1 MVAIEVRVTNEAD
14 APQAASRTLVRNHLR
29 IGWVS
34 LLIFLSLGIG
44 LEALHGFKLGVYL
57 DVANE
62 ARRLLWTLAHAHG
75 TLLSLVHLG
84 FALTVH
90 LLPDGSPRPWA
101 WASWCLT
108 GATVLM
114 PAGFFLG
121 GLFLHGG
128 DPGLGIALLPPG
140 AILLLAAVILTL
152 RGTRPRSLTS

>member
-1 MVAIEVRVTNEAD
+1 MIAESPVSVVR
-14 APQAASRTLVRNHLR
+14 SHLR
-29 IGWVS
+29 IGWAS
-34 LLIFLSLGIG
+34 LLLFLSLGIG
-44 LEALHGFKLGVYL
+44 LEALHGLKLGLYL

-62 ARRLLWTLAHAHG
+62 SRRLLWTLAHAHG
-75 TLLSLVHLG
+75 TLLSLVHLA

-90 LLPDGSPRPWA
+90 LLPDWSPRPRA

-128 DPGLGIALLPPG
+128 DPGLGIALLPAG
-140 AILLLAAVILTL
+140 AILLLAAVVLTL
-152 RGTRPRSLTS
+152 RSTRSLTS

>member
-1 MVAIEVRVTNEAD
+1 MNA
-14 APQAASRTLVRNHLR
+14 LVRSHLR
-29 IGWVS
+29 VGWAS
-34 LLIFLSLGIG
+34 LLLFLSLGIG
-44 LEALHGFKLGVYL
+44 LETLHGLKLGLYL
-57 DVANE
+57 DVDNE

-90 LLPDGSPRPWA
+90 LLPDWSPRPRA

-128 DPGLGIALLPPG
+128 DPGLGIALLPLG
-140 AILLLAAVILTL
+140 AVLLLAAVVLAL
-152 RGTRPRSLTS
+152 RGTRR

>member
-1 MVAIEVRVTNEAD
+1 MSA
-14 APQAASRTLVRNHLR
+14 LVRGHLR
-29 IGWVS
+29 IGWAS
-34 LLIFLSLGIG
+34 LLLFLSLGIA
-44 LEALHGFKLGVYL
+44 LEALHGLKLGLYL
-57 DVANE
+57 DAANE
-62 ARRLLWTLAHAHG
+62 PRRLLWTLAHAHG

-90 LLPDGSPRPWA
+90 LLPDWAPRPRA

-128 DPGLGIALLPPG
+128 DPGLGIALLPLG
-140 AILLLAAVILTL
+140 AGLLLAAVVLTFSGA
-152 RGTRPRSLTS
+152 RR

>member
-1 MVAIEVRVTNEAD
+1 MIAESPIPVPVTENAGSKAE
-14 APQAASRTLVRNHLR
+14 SRALLRGHLR
-29 IGWVS
+29 FGWGS
-34 LLIFLSLGIG
+34 LLLFLSLGIA
-44 LEALHGFKLGVYL
+44 LEALHALKLGFYL
-57 DVANE
+57 DIANDT
-62 ARRLLWTLAHAHG
+62 RRLLWTLAHAHG

-90 LLPDGSPRPWA
+90 LLPDWAPRPRA

-121 GLFLHGG
+121 GVFLHGG

-140 AILLLAAVILTL
+140 AALLLSAVVLTC
-152 RGTRPRSLTS
+152 RGARS